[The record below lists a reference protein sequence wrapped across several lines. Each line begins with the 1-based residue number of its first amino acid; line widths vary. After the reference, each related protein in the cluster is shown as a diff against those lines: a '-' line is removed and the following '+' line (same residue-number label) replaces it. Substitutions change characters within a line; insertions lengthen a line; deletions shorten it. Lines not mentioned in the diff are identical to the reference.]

1 MAFPSLHLHCS
12 SIRPRPIDNGDVPLH
27 LPWRTWQA
35 SLIVQREEGPVSH
48 EDKVRIMPPLQ
59 EPLLP
64 VEASSSS
71 CLPNGPLLVGAVLV
85 TVEVVK
91 FSSARFIPTIVTIM

>member
-1 MAFPSLHLHCS
+1 M
-12 SIRPRPIDNGDVPLH
+12 
-27 LPWRTWQA
+27 
-35 SLIVQREEGPVSH
+35 SH

-91 FSSARFIPTIVTIM
+91 FSSARFIPTIVTIT